1 MKEASGE
8 LNLTV
13 VVVIVVAMLAFFFFS
28 ILWPQIRNNFASNTK
43 CNEAICGVDVN
54 GNKVQP
60 KNGMIECYYR
70 DKNNQAHTIT
80 CAWKG

>member
-8 LNLTV
+8 LNMA
-13 VVVIVVAMLAFFFFS
+13 VIVVIIVAMLSFLFFS
-28 ILWPQIRNNFASNTK
+28 IIWPRIRTNFANNTK
-43 CNEAICGVDVN
+43 CNEAICGVDQS

-60 KNGMIECYYR
+60 NNGLIECYYR
-70 DKNNQAHTIT
+70 DNNGQAHNIT

>member
-13 VVVIVVAMLAFFFFS
+13 IIVIVIAMLSFFFFS
-28 ILWPQIRNNFASNTK
+28 IIWPGIKSNFAANTR
-43 CNEAICGVDVN
+43 CNQAICGVDQY

-60 KNGMIECYYR
+60 KDGFVTCYYR
-70 DKNNQAHTIT
+70 DKNNQVHNIT